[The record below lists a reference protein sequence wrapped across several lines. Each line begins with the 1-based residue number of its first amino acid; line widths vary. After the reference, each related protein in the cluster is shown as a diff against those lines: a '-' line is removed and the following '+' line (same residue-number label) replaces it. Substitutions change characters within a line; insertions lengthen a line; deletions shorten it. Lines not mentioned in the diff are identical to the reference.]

1 MAHAV
6 RLNLRMQKE
15 LKLLLSDPPPGVSL
29 LPNSDDGCSTSSLSN
44 IEARIKGPEG
54 TVYDKGIFHVRV
66 QIPERYPFQPP
77 NVTFVTPVYHPN
89 IDNGGRICLDILNL
103 PPKGAWQPSL
113 NISTVLTSIV
123 ILLSEPNPD
132 DGLMCETSREYKYN
146 RQQFDQKARSWT
158 EKYAKVGTD
167 VLKNY
172 DVVICLSVNL
182 LSIFA
187 PQLEA
192 EASNTKA
199 DNIPHENESS
209 QKKCRLTSERLRLH
223 SVTDV
228 EKENTSDQEK
238 AYASCQLSLSSSRSN
253 LSEATKP
260 VSHQDSMNGAEIVPM
275 HKHKMDGSRES
286 EEEVYRGS
294 KIMEAIV
301 VSDSEESEEDNR
313 PTKFRLSLGR
323 QRRAEKWKV
332 EKLGQ

>member
-172 DVVICLSVNL
+172 DVVIR
-182 LSIFA
+182 
-187 PQLEA
+187 PR
-192 EASNTKA
+192 
-199 DNIPHENESS
+199 ESL
-209 QKKCRLTSERLRLH
+209 CF
-223 SVTDV
+223 
-228 EKENTSDQEK
+228 
-238 AYASCQLSLSSSRSN
+238 CQLSLSSSRSN